1 MNILQ
6 EARRVLE
13 IEIAS
18 LVRTK
23 ELLNEGFEQAV
34 NLIYRCRGKVIITG
48 MGKSGLIGRKIAATL
63 SSTGTLS
70 VFMHPAEGM
79 HGDLG
84 IVTADDVIIALSK
97 GGESDELLGILPS
110 VKKIGAKVI
119 SFVGNKNSSLARA
132 SDIVID
138 ASVEKEACPINLA
151 PTASTTVTLVL
162 GDALAAVLLKLRG
175 FQPTDFALY
184 HPGGKLGKQLLLRV
198 SDLMHSGEQNPLAY
212 EDTPVSEVL
221 IEMTSKAMGGV
232 NIVDKDHRL
241 VGIITDG
248 DLRRALQRHDK
259 LLMLSA
265 KDIMTKNPVKVTG
278 DVMAVEALAL
288 MENRPS
294 QIMVLPVVEKDNRV
308 VGILRLHDLV
318 RVGL

>member
-1 MNILQ
+1 MNILE
-6 EARRVLE
+6 EARRVLD

-18 LVRTK
+18 LIRTK
-23 ELLNEGFEQAV
+23 ELLDESFERAV
-34 NLIYRCRGKVIITG
+34 RLISRCRGKVIITG

-84 IVTADDVIIALSK
+84 IVTRDDVIIAISK
-97 GGESDELLGILPS
+97 GGESEELLGILPS
-110 VKKIGAKVI
+110 VRRIGAKI
-119 SFVGNKNSSLARA
+119 IAFAGDRNSSLAKA
-132 SDIVID
+132 ADIVID

-151 PTASTTVTLVL
+151 PTASTTVALVL

-198 SDLMHSGEQNPLAY
+198 RDLMHSGEENPVAY
-212 EDTPVSEVL
+212 EDTPIKELL

-232 NIVDKDHRL
+232 NIVDKEHKL
-241 VGIITDG
+241 KGIITDG
-248 DLRRALQRHDK
+248 DLRRAIQRHEN
-259 LLMLSA
+259 LLGLRA
-265 KDIMTKNPVKVTG
+265 RDIMTKNPIKVTG
-278 DVMAVEALAL
+278 DTMAIQALEL

-294 QIMVLPVVEKDNRV
+294 QIMVLSVVEEDNRV

-318 RVGL
+318 RAGL

>member
-1 MNILQ
+1 MDILK
-6 EARRVLE
+6 EAKNVLD
-13 IEIAS
+13 IEIDS
-18 LVRTK
+18 LTRTK
-23 ELLNEGFEQAV
+23 ELLDEGFVQAV
-34 NLIYRCRGKVIITG
+34 ELIYRCKGKVIITG

-70 VFMHPAEGM
+70 VFLHPAEGM

-84 IVTADDVIIALSK
+84 IVSPSDVIIAISK
-97 GGESDELLGILPS
+97 GGESEEILGIMPS
-110 VKKIGAKVI
+110 VRKIGAKII
-119 SFVGNKNSSLARA
+119 SLVGDKDSALAKA

-151 PTASTTVTLVL
+151 PTASTTVVLVL

-175 FQPTDFALY
+175 FKADDFALY
-184 HPGGKLGKQLLLRV
+184 HPGGKLGKQLLLKV
-198 SDLMHSGEQNPLAY
+198 KDLMHKGEENAVAH
-212 EDTPVSEVL
+212 EDTSIKDVL

-232 NIVDKDHRL
+232 NIIDRERKL

-248 DLRRALQRHDK
+248 DLRRALQSHDNI
-259 LLMLSA
+259 LELRA
-265 KDIMTKNPVKVTG
+265 EDIMTKNPTRVTSE
-278 DVMAVEALAL
+278 DMAICALEL

-294 QIMVLPVVEKDNRV
+294 QIMVLPVVDEDNCV

-318 RVGL
+318 RTGL